1 MFLLLQLLC
10 LREGCQKKW
19 GVVVVVVVGVGWS
32 LESVNTGTAGASHSQ
47 SIPRSVCVPLTRRSL
62 WTLSAALFLSSQIT
76 AFQSGSS
83 PRHGSAGRRRH
94 LGSCSGNV
102 KKLVRRGEVALRP
115 GSTRFFFFSPHSC
128 WHFFQM
134 SNRSPGTSYTRP
146 SGRTLGECQERD
158 RESPRKAAD
167 KVQRPLASLS
177 AGRRG
182 KEMSRFSDD
191 LVTLHLAIVRNLVL
205 CSVS

>member
-1 MFLLLQLLC
+1 MGGSSGGSGW
-10 LREGCQKKW
+10 EG
-19 GVVVVVVVGVGWS
+19 GGGGRS

-47 SIPRSVCVPLTRRSL
+47 SIQRSVCVPLTRHGL
-62 WTLSAALFLSSQIT
+62 WTLFLSSQIT
-76 AFQSGSS
+76 AFQTGSS
-83 PRHGSAGRRRH
+83 PRHGSAGRWRH
-94 LGSCSGNV
+94 PGSCSGNV
-102 KKLVRRGEVALRP
+102 KKLVRRGEVALRL
-115 GSTRFFFFSPHSC
+115 GSAHFFFSPNSC

-182 KEMSRFSDD
+182 KETSRFSDD
-191 LVTLHLAIVRNLVL
+191 LVTLHLAIVRNLRR
-205 CSVS
+205 CSVPYNKK